1 MPGTTDANRST
12 ADPASISLVKNYLAA
27 SAETKTRSSEACA
40 VAIVAAATLIAQSL
54 RQGGK
59 LLICGNGG
67 SAADSQHLASEFVN
81 VLDRRRMRPAMAAL
95 ALTTDSSI
103 LTAIGN
109 DFGIAGIFGRQVEAL
124 GSPGDI
130 LLGISTSGNS
140 ENVVRAF
147 AQARQKRMKT
157 IALTGGRMGVL
168 GQKADAA
175 ICVPSE
181 STQHIQEVQLAVEH
195 LLCMLTEQ
203 DLFGREEK

>member
-1 MPGTTDANRST
+1 MPGATDANRST
-12 ADPASISLVKNYLAA
+12 ADTAALELVRDYLVA
-27 SAETKTRSSEACA
+27 SAEVKTRSSEACA
-40 VAIVAAATLIAQSL
+40 EAIVAAATLIAQSL

-67 SAADSQHLASEFVN
+67 SAADSQHLAGEFVS

-103 LTAIGN
+103 ITAIGN
-109 DFGIAGIFGRQVEAL
+109 DFGFAGIFDRQVQAL

-130 LLGISTSGNS
+130 LVGISTSGNS

-147 AQARQKRMKT
+147 DQARQKRMKT
-157 IALTGGRMGVL
+157 IALTGGQIGLL
-168 GQKADAA
+168 GQKADVA

-181 STQHIQEVQLAVEH
+181 STQHIQEVHLAVEH
-195 LLCMLTEQ
+195 LLCMLTER
-203 DLFGREEK
+203 DLFGGEEK

>member
-1 MPGTTDANRST
+1 MHRAADANRST
-12 ADPASISLVKNYLAA
+12 ADLASIGLVKDYLAA
-27 SAETKTRSSEACA
+27 SAEVKTRSSLACA
-40 VAIVAAATLIAQSL
+40 EAIVAAASLIAQCL

-67 SAADSQHLASEFVN
+67 SAADCQHLAGEFVS

-103 LTAIGN
+103 MTAISN
-109 DFGIAGIFGRQVEAL
+109 DFGFAGIFDRQVQAL

-130 LLGISTSGNS
+130 LVGISTSGNS

-147 AQARQKRMKT
+147 EQARQKQMKT
-157 IALTGGRMGVL
+157 IALTGGQIGIL
-168 GQKADAA
+168 GQKADVA

-181 STQHIQEVQLAVEH
+181 STQHIQEVHLAVEH
-195 LLCMLTEQ
+195 LLCLLTER
-203 DLFGREEK
+203 DLYGGEEK

>member
-1 MPGTTDANRST
+1 MPGEVDANRGT
-12 ADPASISLVKNYLAA
+12 ADPASLELVKDYLAA
-27 SAETKTRSSEACA
+27 SAEVKTRSFQACGE
-40 VAIVAAATLIAQSL
+40 AIVAAAALITHSL

-67 SAADSQHLASEFVN
+67 SAADSQHLAAEFVS

-103 LTAIGN
+103 ITAISN
-109 DFGIAGIFGRQVEAL
+109 DFGFAGIFDRQVQAL

-130 LLGISTSGNS
+130 LVGISTSGNS

-147 AQARQKRMKT
+147 DQARQKRMKT
-157 IALTGGRMGVL
+157 IALTGGQIGLL
-168 GQKADAA
+168 GQKADVA

-181 STQHIQEVQLAVEH
+181 STQHIQEVHLAVEH
-195 LLCMLTEQ
+195 LLCMLIER
-203 DLFGREEK
+203 DIFGREEK